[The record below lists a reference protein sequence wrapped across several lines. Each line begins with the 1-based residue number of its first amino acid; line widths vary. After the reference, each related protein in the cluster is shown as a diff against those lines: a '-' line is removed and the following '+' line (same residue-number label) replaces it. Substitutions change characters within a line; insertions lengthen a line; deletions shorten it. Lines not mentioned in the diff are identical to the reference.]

1 MLLLIN
7 IFTRLSLGQ
16 SRANSL
22 KFVIGSLQTTSE
34 LVIMI
39 LKAIQWALKLTNKRW
54 LLPYVRSIEWI
65 GKPTGMMGSSAL
77 LDQALWVLFSGANNM
92 LAVHTNRNWVWP
104 LWIEEQ
110 WQPRSSAFIPTGAG
124 LLGANLSRR
133 NWTSLGH
140 SDSPQECM
148 VDPVGMITV
157 QPHSWS
163 LLPYVRIK
171 GQLQAPPY
179 LQERVTQCLSDDI
192 LPVVESRYPELDGV
206 TWTSTA
212 AATYIDGALRITCRI
227 EVINTTQEPV
237 NVSVGFGVRPY
248 NVLSIGHVNHIEN
261 MGSLLRINKRWELE
275 LLEVPSC
282 ILLGDRG
289 TGDPMKGL
297 SKRSVAQESRIIR
310 ARSGIAAASAEY
322 HREIAAGEKISLGV
336 VVWCESS
343 QHRRKTKQSAR
354 RPLQV
359 SADSLI
365 RAREE
370 ELRLEEMKAVRIRLP
385 DEKLEHQ
392 LNAIKLRLP
401 AFDDVTHFSPGT
413 FLYHTHW
420 YRDSYFISEAFTN
433 LGFINEVR
441 RKIEAYPNRQQP
453 SGAFVDHPGELDSH
467 AIALCSMLNFC
478 RKTGDSKLLQNLF
491 DSIFRGLVWIDKQR
505 VSSPKKSHLHEGLLP
520 ASFSAEH
527 FGGCD
532 HYFWDNLWSMQA
544 IKLGRRA
551 ARRLGR
557 EREAAI
563 LSRIHESFEHSLRN
577 AISATMERVGGLVL
591 PVSPYR
597 WPDAACIGNLV
608 AADPLELSELAQP
621 WLKPTLD
628 YLLENHF
635 YQGMF
640 FQSVFHTGLNPYLT
654 AQVARVLI
662 RLEDPRALPIIKS
675 LSDAASPTVTWPE
688 AINPRTQGGCMGDGD
703 HGWAAA
709 EFCNVLRQFI
719 VCDDSTGLNLFAGI
733 PAEWLQSGCA
743 TSIHGAP
750 TFHGRLTASLEAE
763 SRGVVAR
770 WHLEPWSDEEIPR
783 IHLSLPLGITEADSA
798 ADCER
803 TQRRVRIPC
812 SLRGEM
818 FFAQRKG
825 AAV

>member
-1 MLLLIN
+1 
-7 IFTRLSLGQ
+7 
-16 SRANSL
+16 
-22 KFVIGSLQTTSE
+22 
-34 LVIMI
+34 MI
-39 LKAIQWALKLTNKRW
+39 LKAIQWVLKLTNKRW
-54 LLPYVRSIEWI
+54 LLPYVKSIEWI

-163 LLPYVRIK
+163 LLPYLKAK

-179 LQERVTQCLSDDI
+179 LQTGVRQTLSDDV
-192 LPVVESRYPELDGV
+192 LPVVETHYPEIENIK
-206 TWTSTA
+206 WSSSA

-227 EVINTTQEPV
+227 EVINTGSEPV
-237 NVSVGFGVRPY
+237 SLTVGFGLRPY
-248 NVLSIGHVNHIEN
+248 NVLSIGHINHIEN
-261 MGSLLRINKRWELE
+261 LGSCLRINRRWDVE
-275 LLEVPSC
+275 LLDEPSC
-282 ILLGDRG
+282 VLLGDRG
-289 TGDPMKGL
+289 TGDPIKNL
-297 SKRSVAQESRIIR
+297 NKRALAQESQSIR

-322 HREIAAGEKISLGV
+322 DRELQPQERLSLGV
-336 VVWCESS
+336 VIWSEAGSS
-343 QHRRKTKQSAR
+343 KKTSRNKPR
-354 RPLQV
+354 RPLHV

-370 ELRLEEMKAVRIRLP
+370 ELRLEEMKAVRVKLP
-385 DEKLEHQ
+385 NEKLEQ
-392 LNAIKLRLP
+392 QINAIKLRLP

-420 YRDSYFISEAFTN
+420 YRDAYFISEAFTN
-433 LGFINEVR
+433 LGFTREVR
-441 RKIEAYPNRQQP
+441 RKIETYPARQQNT
-453 SGAFVDHPGELDSH
+453 GAFVDHPGELDSH
-467 AIALCSMLNFC
+467 AIALCSMLNFA
-478 RKTGDSKLLQNLF
+478 RKSGDVKLLKSLF
-491 DSIFRGLVWIDKQR
+491 DSIYSGLLWIDKQR
-505 VSSPKKSHLHEGLLP
+505 VRPTKKALLHEGLLP

-532 HYFWDNLWSMQA
+532 HYFWDNLWSLQA
-544 IKLGRRA
+544 MTLGRRA
-551 ARRLGR
+551 ARKLGR
-557 EREAAI
+557 EREAAV
-563 LSRIHESFEHSLRN
+563 LERMCASFEASLKRSIN
-577 AISATMERVGGLVL
+577 ATLERVGGQIL

-608 AADPLELSELAQP
+608 AADPLDLGDVCQP
-621 WLKPTLD
+621 WLKPTLE
-628 YLLENHF
+628 YLLDSHF
-635 YQGMF
+635 HQGLF

-662 RLEDPRALPIIKS
+662 RLEDPRAMTLISS
-675 LSDAASPTVTWPE
+675 LSQAASPTVTWPE

-709 EFCNVLRQFI
+709 EFCNVIRQI
-719 VCDDSTGLNLFAGI
+719 LVCEEPAGLTLFGGV
-733 PAEWLQSGCA
+733 PAEWLQAGQV

-750 TFHGRLTASLEAE
+750 TFYGRLTATLEADA
-763 SRGVVAR
+763 RGVAAR
-770 WHLEPWSDEEIPR
+770 WNLEPWSGEENCQIS
-783 IHLSLPLGITEADSA
+783 ISLPAGLTDADFVEGN
-798 ADCER
+798 ER
-803 TQRRVRIPC
+803 SQRRSRVRC
-812 SLRGEM
+812 QLRGEM
-818 FFAQRKG
+818 FFARQKE

>member
-1 MLLLIN
+1 
-7 IFTRLSLGQ
+7 
-16 SRANSL
+16 
-22 KFVIGSLQTTSE
+22 
-34 LVIMI
+34 MI
-39 LKAIQWALKLTNKRW
+39 LKAIQWALKLTNKHW

-163 LLPYVRIK
+163 LLPYLKAK

-179 LQERVTQCLSDDI
+179 LQAGVRQTLTDDV
-192 LPVVESRYPELDGV
+192 LPVIETQFPEFENIK
-206 TWTSTA
+206 WTTSA

-227 EVINTTQEPV
+227 EVINRSSEAVTLTA
-237 NVSVGFGVRPY
+237 GFGIRPY
-248 NVLSIGHVNHIEN
+248 NVLSIGHVNHIEHI
-261 MGSLLRINKRWELE
+261 GSFLRVNRRWDLE
-275 LLEVPSC
+275 LLEEPSC
-282 ILLGDRG
+282 VLLGDRG
-289 TGDPMKGL
+289 TGDPIKNL
-297 SKRSVAQESRIIR
+297 SQRARAEDVKSIR

-322 HREIAAGEKISLGV
+322 ERELQSGERLSLGV
-336 VVWCESS
+336 VIWSDADG
-343 QHRRKTKQSAR
+343 RKKPKSALR
-354 RPLQV
+354 TPLRTGI
-359 SADSLI
+359 DSLF

-370 ELRLEEMKAVRIRLP
+370 ELRLEDMKAVRMKLP
-385 DEKLEHQ
+385 DEKLEQQ

-433 LGFINEVR
+433 LGFMKEVK
-441 RKIEAYPNRQQP
+441 RKIESYPSRQQA

-467 AIALCSMLNFC
+467 AIALCSMLNFV
-478 RKTGDSKLLQNLF
+478 RKSGDVKLSKALF
-491 DSIFRGLVWIDKQR
+491 DSVYRGILWIDKQR
-505 VSSPKKSHLHEGLLP
+505 VRSHKKGILHEGLLP

-532 HYFWDNLWSMQA
+532 HYFWDNLWSLQA
-544 IKLGRRA
+544 INLGRRA
-551 ARRLGR
+551 ARKLGR
-557 EREAAI
+557 EKEA
-563 LSRIHESFEHSLRN
+563 LHLEQMSESFERSLKR
-577 AISATMERVGGLVL
+577 AMQATLERVGGAVL

-608 AADPLELSELAQP
+608 AADPLDLHEVCQP
-621 WLKPTLD
+621 WLRPTME
-628 YLLENHF
+628 YLLDSHF
-635 YQGMF
+635 HQGLF

-662 RLEDPRALPIIKS
+662 KLEDPRALKLMS
-675 LSDAASPTVTWPE
+675 ALSDAASPTVTWPE

-709 EFCNVLRQFI
+709 EFCNVLRQI
-719 VCDDSTGLNLFAGI
+719 VISEQNSELILFAGV
-733 PAEWLQSGCA
+733 PSEWLQSGCV
-743 TSIHGAP
+743 TSIHSAP
-750 TFHGRLTASLEAE
+750 TFFGRITASLEADA
-763 SRGVVAR
+763 RGVTAR
-770 WHLEPWSDEEIPR
+770 WNLEPWIGEENCQIS
-783 IHLSLPLGITEADSA
+783 ISLPSGITDADFAQGS
-798 ADCER
+798 ER
-803 TQRRVRIPC
+803 SLRRTRVRC
-812 SLRGEM
+812 SLRGEL
-818 FFAQRKG
+818 FFARRKEN
-825 AAV
+825 AV